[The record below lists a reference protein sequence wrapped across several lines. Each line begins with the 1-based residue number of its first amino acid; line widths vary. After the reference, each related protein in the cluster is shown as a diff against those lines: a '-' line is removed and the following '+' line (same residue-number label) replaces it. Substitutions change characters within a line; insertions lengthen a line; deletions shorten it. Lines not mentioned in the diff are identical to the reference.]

1 MKQLSSYLVGVCV
14 LGLGAASCAKS
25 ADTRF
30 DDPTGGAGGDL
41 ALTGTGTGD
50 TTGTGT
56 AGSLGLGVG
65 GDSSMTN
72 DAGRP
77 TRYNEAGMPTCINIG
92 SYGKPGTTGFMPG
105 VDNTKAFE
113 NWLNDKSSATASMI
127 TTHEKLTPELLAGF
141 DVFILQDLEDATHS
155 GDGPFWQFGAD
166 EVDALSKWVEAGG
179 GLITLT
185 GYSGNTQEVVP
196 TNQLLKF
203 ANISYNTDDDLST
216 CGPPVMNCYCVGNSV
231 PLTGWVAADPIS
243 ANITAVGAFHGH
255 PITAPDATTVAAG
268 AGTKFAVSKAVG
280 KGKVFVF
287 GDEWVTY
294 TSQWGQ
300 PLPQNVDPNNSCHDL
315 GPDKVYQVPQ
325 FWYNAIKWVA
335 PANTCFVINDPAI
348 IN

>member
-1 MKQLSSYLVGVCV
+1 VGFCV
-14 LGLGAASCAKS
+14 LGLGATSGCAKS

-30 DDPTGGAGGDL
+30 PDETGGSLDLTGSGAGGDTS
-41 ALTGTGTGD
+41 TGTGSGV
-50 TTGTGT
+50 G
-56 AGSLGLGVG
+56 GSLGIVG
-65 GDSSMTN
+65 QNPTGEDG
-72 DAGRP
+72 GRP
-77 TRYNEAGMPTCINIG
+77 TRVNAAGEPVCINIG

-113 NWLNDKSSATASMI
+113 TWLNDKSSASASMI
-127 TTHEKLTPELLAGF
+127 TTHTKLTPDFLAGF

-166 EVDALSKWVEAGG
+166 EIDALTKWVEAGG
-179 GLITLT
+179 GLIALT

-196 TNQLLKF
+196 SNALLKF
-203 ANISYNTDDDLST
+203 SNISYNTDDVLST
-216 CGPPVMNCYCVGNSV
+216 CGPPVMDCYCVGNSV
-231 PLTGWVAADPIS
+231 PLTSWVAGNPIA
-243 ANITAVGAFHGH
+243 ANITAVGVFHGRT
-255 PITAPDATTVAAG
+255 INAPDATTVSAMG
-268 AGTKFAVSKAVG
+268 NSKYAVSKAVG

-300 PLPQNVDPNNSCHDL
+300 PLPQNIAPGTCQGV

-335 PANTCFVINDPAI
+335 PPNMCFDISDPAI
-348 IN
+348 VK